1 MLGQLSIQDVKM
13 LRQQFRQAR
22 QEVDTLEDQL
32 TEMEKKDTNVKEASN
47 REKEDQL
54 ILERLGNQLK
64 YNMKKLE
71 EEQII
76 LGKVLQAGREASNHL
91 HQDRVMVER
100 MARLLEEENRELE
113 DSAWRNETA
122 SVVGVKCLVKVK
134 VEVAGDEEAAADVEE
149 NRLEV
154 VLGEKL
160 CELESVQN
168 FVEGAQKVVAQ
179 MTTYCSIREEE
190 EVQGDMMAEMELGE
204 MMRLWVEEQRDREV
218 KLQTLRNIVV
228 SLEDQKMER
237 EKVLKEGAEGGRVV
251 NVDDTN

>member
-1 MLGQLSIQDVKM
+1 VLGQLSIQDVKM

-100 MARLLEEENRELE
+100 MARLLE

-134 VEVAGDEEAAADVEE
+134 VEVAGDEEVAADVEE

-218 KLQTLRNIVV
+218 ELQTLRNIVV